1 MQLAAVVLAAGKG
14 TRMKSA
20 TVKVLHQVC
29 GRAMVEH
36 VLTAVRDA
44 GVQKTV
50 LVVGQQGQ
58 QVMELLGGMAE
69 YARQDEQLGTA
80 HALMQARPVLEGFKG
95 DVLVVCGDTPLL
107 RPQTLSELCRRH
119 RNSNNAATVL
129 TAILD
134 DPAGYGRVIRSTG
147 GMVEKIVEHKD
158 AGPEESAVQE
168 INTGVYCF
176 RVMGLFEALAALR
189 TDNAQGEYYLTDII
203 GYYANR
209 GEPVGAV
216 AVDDPTE
223 VMGVNDRCQLAA
235 AEKILRRRVL
245 ERVMLSGVTVLD
257 PDNTYID
264 TTASIGMDTVI
275 YPFTFVEGKS
285 KIGENCIIGPS
296 SRLLDADLGCR
307 VTVQNSVVVGSSV
320 GDGCNIGPFAYVRPG
335 CVLGREVK
343 VGDFV
348 ELKKTCLGD
357 GTKVPHLSYVGDSDV
372 GKAVNIGA
380 GTITCNYDGE
390 KKSVTRIGDGAFIGS
405 NTNLVAP
412 LEVGPGAFTGAGS
425 TITRDVPPGALGVA
439 RDKQK
444 NIADWSARK
453 KPVSAQNKIE

>member
-29 GRAMVEH
+29 GRAMIEH
-36 VLTAVRDA
+36 VLAAVQET

-50 LVVGQQGQ
+50 LVIGQQGE
-58 QVMELLGGMAE
+58 QVMELLGSRVE

-80 HALMQARPVLEGFKG
+80 HALMQTRPVLEGLAD

-107 RPQTLSELCRRH
+107 RPQTLAELCRRH
-119 RNSNNAATVL
+119 KAGNNAATVL
-129 TAILD
+129 TAILN
-134 DPAGYGRVIRSTG
+134 DPAGYGRVIRSTD
-147 GMVEKIVEHKD
+147 GMVQKIVEQKD
-158 AGPEESAVQE
+158 AAPDELAVQE
-168 INTGVYCF
+168 VNTGVYCF
-176 RVMGLFEALAALR
+176 RLPGLFEALAALQPN
-189 TDNAQGEYYLTDII
+189 NAQGEYYLTDII
-203 GYYANR
+203 GYYADR
-209 GEPVGAV
+209 GASVGAV
-216 AVDDPTE
+216 AVDDPAD
-223 VMGVNDRCQLAA
+223 VAGVNDRCQLAA

-285 KIGENCIIGPS
+285 KIGENCIIGPA
-296 SRLLDADLGCR
+296 SRLVDTDLGCR
-307 VTVQNSVVVGSSV
+307 VTVQNSVVVGSSI
-320 GDGCNIGPFAYVRPG
+320 GDGCNIGPFAYIRPG

-348 ELKKTCLGD
+348 ELKKAFLGD
-357 GTKVPHLSYVGDSDV
+357 GTKVPHLSYVGDADV

-380 GTITCNYDGE
+380 GTITCNYDGQ

-412 LEVGPGAFTGAGS
+412 LEVGTGAVTGAGS

-444 NIADWSARK
+444 NIPDWSTRRK
-453 KPVSAQNKIE
+453 RPCAQNKSE